1 MDLLGCFS
9 SLMAV
14 TPSKSEGHCV
24 TSDTKAGCR
33 PGAFAWLGRL
43 SLTSLALL
51 VAAGCTTMAS
61 SGGSGPP
68 NSNGGGSGS
77 GTGGAGVGT
86 GGAAGA
92 SGTGP
97 AAGGGAAGAGGAT
110 GPLSTGG
117 VKLRL
122 LTQAEYLASI
132 QGLLGILKAQ
142 LTLPSDLSVAGFISV
157 GAANIAVG
165 DVAVEQYET
174 ATLAATAEVFAD
186 TQRWQTLVGCQPKAD
201 LSDACV
207 TTFIKSFGRRAF
219 RRDLVDA
226 ELTQWV
232 GVAQSSAQLAGTA
245 AQGLAAATSGLL
257 QSPNFLYRVETNKLD
272 ASNGRL
278 KYDGLSMANRL
289 SYLLTGGP
297 PSDALLTSAATGQ
310 LDTADGVRTAAAQFM
325 ASATAVDRMATFFSE
340 FGAVQ
345 QVLKVT
351 KDATLFPNYNSALQ
365 SSMYQGTQL
374 FIKNVVL
381 APSADVR
388 SFFDSPQTFADAALA
403 PIYGVPV
410 PASGFAQ
417 VMLPATSGRAGI
429 LGQASVIAGQSQENR
444 TSPTRRG
451 VFILSNLLCSTP
463 PPPPAG
469 VNTAVVLDPTITAR
483 QQMIAHRVN
492 PSCNACH
499 GLFDP
504 MGFALE
510 HFDPIGQYRATE
522 HGLTIDA
529 TGTVDNLNF
538 DGAAALGAALRQD
551 PRAMSCMMSSFYRD
565 ANASVEATAADAAQI
580 DGLVKNLATDSYV
593 WRNLVADF
601 VASDAFRSAPA
612 LPVMT
617 ASP

>member
-1 MDLLGCFS
+1 MFMSPALDPKVLAPLRR
-9 SLMAV
+9 L
-14 TPSKSEGHCV
+14 PL
-24 TSDTKAGCR
+24 AG
-33 PGAFAWLGRL
+33 
-43 SLTSLALL
+43 LALL
-51 VAAGCTTMAS
+51 VASGCTGMVAPGNSGAPGSNS
-61 SGGSGPP
+61 SGGSG
-68 NSNGGGSGS
+68 SGS
-77 GTGGAGVGT
+77 AGASVGAGASAGAGVGA
-86 GGAAGA
+86 GAAAGA
-92 SGTGP
+92 ASV
-97 AAGGGAAGAGGAT
+97 

-117 VKLRL
+117 VRLRL

-132 QGLLGILKAQ
+132 QSLLGTLTAQ
-142 LTLPSDLSVAGFISV
+142 LTLPVDTSVAGFISV
-157 GAANIAVG
+157 GAAEIAVG

-174 ATLAATAEVFAD
+174 ATLAATAEVFGD

-226 ELTQWV
+226 EVTQWV
-232 GVAQSSAQLAGTA
+232 GVAQSSAQLASSA

-272 ASNGRL
+272 PSNGRL

-297 PSDALLTSAATGQ
+297 PSDALLTSAAAGQ
-310 LDTADGVRTAAAQFM
+310 LDTVDGVRAAATQFLT
-325 ASATAVDRMATFFSE
+325 SANAVDRMTAFFSE

-374 FIKNVVL
+374 FIKNIVL

-417 VMLPATSGRAGI
+417 VQLPAGNGRAGI

-451 VFILSNLLCSTP
+451 VFILSNLLCATP
-463 PPPPAG
+463 PPPPPG
-469 VNTAVVLDPTITAR
+469 VNTAVVQDPNTTAR
-483 QQMIAHRVN
+483 QKMIAHRATA
-492 PSCNACH
+492 SCNACH

-504 MGFALE
+504 LGFALE

-522 HGLTIDA
+522 NGLTIDA
-529 TGTVDNLNF
+529 TGTVDSINF
-538 DGAAALGAALRQD
+538 DGGDQLGAALRQD
-551 PRAMSCMMSSFYRD
+551 PRALSCMMSSFYRD
-565 ANASVEATAADAAQI
+565 ANASVDATKADAAQV
-580 DGLVKNLATDSYV
+580 DSLVKTLTTDNYV

-601 VASDAFRSAPA
+601 AASDAFRSAPA

-617 ASP
+617 ASQ

>member
-1 MDLLGCFS
+1 
-9 SLMAV
+9 
-14 TPSKSEGHCV
+14 
-24 TSDTKAGCR
+24 
-33 PGAFAWLGRL
+33 
-43 SLTSLALL
+43 
-51 VAAGCTTMAS
+51 
-61 SGGSGPP
+61 
-68 NSNGGGSGS
+68 
-77 GTGGAGVGT
+77 
-86 GGAAGA
+86 
-92 SGTGP
+92 
-97 AAGGGAAGAGGAT
+97 
-110 GPLSTGG
+110 

-122 LTQAEYLASI
+122 LTQAEYLTSI
-132 QGLLGILKAQ
+132 QGLLGTLKAQ
-142 LTLPSDLSVAGFISV
+142 LTLPDDLSVAGFISV

-219 RRDLVDA
+219 RRDLIDA
-226 ELTQWV
+226 EVTQWV
-232 GVAQSSAQLAGTA
+232 GVAQSSALLAGTA

-272 ASNGRL
+272 PSNGRL

-297 PSDALLTSAATGQ
+297 PSDALLTSAAAGQ
-310 LDTADGVRTAAAQFM
+310 LDTADGVRAAATQFLTN
-325 ASATAVDRMATFFSE
+325 ANAVSRMAAFFSE

-351 KDATLFPNYNSALQ
+351 KDATLFPQYNSALQ

-374 FIKNVVL
+374 FIQNIVL

-417 VMLPATSGRAGI
+417 VMLPAANGRAGI

-463 PPPPAG
+463 PPPPPG
-469 VNTAVVLDPTITAR
+469 VNTAVVLDPTTTAR
-483 QQMIAHRVN
+483 AQMIAHRAT

-529 TGTVDNLNF
+529 TGTVDSINF

-580 DGLVKNLATDSYV
+580 ATLVQTLATDTYV

-601 VASDAFRSAPA
+601 VVSDAFRSAPA

-617 ASP
+617 VSP

>member
-1 MDLLGCFS
+1 M
-9 SLMAV
+9 
-14 TPSKSEGHCV
+14 
-24 TSDTKAGCR
+24 
-33 PGAFAWLGRL
+33 
-43 SLTSLALL
+43 
-51 VAAGCTTMAS
+51 
-61 SGGSGPP
+61 
-68 NSNGGGSGS
+68 
-77 GTGGAGVGT
+77 
-86 GGAAGA
+86 
-92 SGTGP
+92 
-97 AAGGGAAGAGGAT
+97 
-110 GPLSTGG
+110 
-117 VKLRL
+117 
-122 LTQAEYLASI
+122 
-132 QGLLGILKAQ
+132 
-142 LTLPSDLSVAGFISV
+142 AGFVSV

-207 TTFIKSFGRRAF
+207 TTFIKSFGRLAF

-226 ELTQWV
+226 EVTQWV

-245 AQGLAAATSGLL
+245 AQGLASATSGLL

-272 ASNGRL
+272 PSNGRL

-297 PSDALLTSAATGQ
+297 PSDALLTSAAAGQ
-310 LDTADGVRTAAAQFM
+310 LDTVDGVRAAATQFLTN
-325 ASATAVDRMATFFSE
+325 ANAVTRMAGFFSE

-351 KDATLFPNYNSALQ
+351 KDATLFPQYNSALQ

-374 FIKNVVL
+374 FIQNIVL
-381 APSADVR
+381 APNADVR

-417 VMLPATSGRAGI
+417 VMLPAANGRAGI

-463 PPPPAG
+463 PPPPPG
-469 VNTAVVLDPTITAR
+469 VNTAVVLDPTTTAR
-483 QQMIAHRVN
+483 AQMIAHRAS
-492 PSCNACH
+492 PSCNSCH

-529 TGTVDNLNF
+529 TGTVDSINF

-580 DGLVKNLATDSYV
+580 ATLVKTLATDTYV

-601 VASDAFRSAPA
+601 VVSDAFRSAPA

-617 ASP
+617 VSP